1 MTVHSR
7 KSGEKRRCINKTAER
22 SRARASARRQTWNSS
37 RNRFQLH
44 SRPHN
49 LHAER
54 DGSLFSLCD
63 YSKTLLVPTQNSRT
77 RLTRNVPNRK
87 AERVAW
93 APRENSG
100 AIVAIL
106 RRGNAFKRS
115 LYIHAISIVQVYA
128 ILNVRHTLRIECAD
142 HLRLSATSIHF
153 ECNFLFMYV
162 FRQETN

>member
-1 MTVHSR
+1 MRSAAALI
-7 KSGEKRRCINKTAER
+7 RRQ
-22 SRARASARRQTWNSS
+22 SDLARASARRRTWNSS

-115 LYIHAISIVQVYA
+115 RALYIRAIISISVRFYA
-128 ILNVRHTLRIECAD
+128 ILNLRHTLRIWTRAD
-142 HLRLSATSIHF
+142 QFSRSRVRDFNALWMQFSFLRMF
-153 ECNFLFMYV
+153 FGKK
-162 FRQETN
+162 TN